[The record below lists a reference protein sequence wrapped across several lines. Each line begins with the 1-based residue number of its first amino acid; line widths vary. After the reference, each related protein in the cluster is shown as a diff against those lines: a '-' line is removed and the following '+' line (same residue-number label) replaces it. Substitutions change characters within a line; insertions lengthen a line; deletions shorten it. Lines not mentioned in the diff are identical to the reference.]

1 MVPRLLR
8 TGQDVI
14 CKNSLKPILIQA
26 HEISVDI
33 FFYPIRM
40 DFFVDRFL
48 ESGKATLKPKI
59 ESSAAGE
66 QRKHTKCILAKSHNA
81 SMFQRNR

>member
-14 CKNSLKPILIQA
+14 CKNGLKTILIQA
-26 HEISVDI
+26 NEISVDI
-33 FFYPIRM
+33 FFNPIRM
-40 DFFVDRFL
+40 DFFINRFL

-59 ESSAAGE
+59 KSSAAGE
-66 QRKHTKCILAKSHNA
+66 QRKHTKCILARSHNA
-81 SMFQRNR
+81 SMFLRNR